1 MNGGAGVAGRNL
13 RWPSPPAE
21 GVTCQHRV
29 RAAHMSTMLTP
40 ALASLLGGSRVLVAV
55 CVWGNR
61 VGPLGELLE
70 S

>member
-13 RWPSPPAE
+13 RWPSLPAE

-40 ALASLLGGSRVLVAV
+40 ALASLLGGSRVPVAV
-55 CVWGNR
+55 WGGGNR